1 MKMSAEGTIMSA
13 SEEGAQ
19 LNYDA
24 SSSHPR
30 NSKEHDYQPN
40 PQIGSPTALGMG
52 AFAIAFTTLS
62 MSLMEWRGAAITNA
76 YIGNCFFTAGLG
88 LVLVAQ
94 WELVRGNSFGHTVFG
109 GFGLFNLA
117 FGAINAPAFGV
128 ADAFKDDPAALDNAI
143 GYFLLVWGVF
153 VLFFTIAA
161 MPMNFVYTAM
171 LGTSQITYT
180 VLAASYF
187 SFADDH
193 ASTGVALKKAAG
205 AFGFVSGLFA
215 WYTVGHLMCQDALFF
230 SFPLGDTSPLY
241 ARLRR
246 QKR

>member
-1 MKMSAEGTIMSA
+1 MSGEKAVMDTSNEGTRLSYNASA
-13 SEEGAQ
+13 Q
-19 LNYDA
+19 
-24 SSSHPR
+24 SSHETGKDHVP
-30 NSKEHDYQPN
+30 QPVV
-40 PQIGSPTALGMG
+40 PIGSPTALGMG

-62 MSLMEWRGAAITNA
+62 MSLMEWRRAAIVNA
-76 YIGNCFFTAGLG
+76 YIGNAFFTAGLG

-128 ADAFKDDPAALDNAI
+128 ADAFKNDPAALNNAT
-143 GYFLLVWGVF
+143 GYFLLGSILFMNLFAEYHTNTEAVWGIF

-161 MPMNFVYTAM
+161 MPMNLVYTAM

-187 SFADDH
+187 AMADNKTT
-193 ASTGVALKKAAG
+193 TGVALKKTAG
-205 AFGFVSGLFA
+205 AFGFVSGLLA
-215 WYTVGHLMCQDALFF
+215 WYTC
-230 SFPLGDTSPLY
+230 
-241 ARLRR
+241 
-246 QKR
+246 

>member
-1 MKMSAEGTIMSA
+1 MSNVKTAMDTSNEESQLSYNA
-13 SEEGAQ
+13 ST
-19 LNYDA
+19 
-24 SSSHPR
+24 SSSCAAG
-30 NSKEHDYQPN
+30 KEHATTP
-40 PQIGSPTALGMG
+40 PITPIGSPTALGMG

-94 WELVRGNSFGHTVFG
+94 WELVRGNSYGHTVFG

-128 ADAFKDDPAALDNAI
+128 ADAFKDDPAALSNAL

-161 MPMNFVYTAM
+161 MPMNLVYTAM

-180 VLAASYF
+180 LLAASYF
-187 SFADDH
+187 AMADEK
-193 ASTGVALKKAAG
+193 ATAGVGLKKAAG
-205 AFGFVSGLFA
+205 AFGFVSGLLA
-215 WYTVGHLMCQDALFF
+215 WYVVAHLMCQDALFF
-230 SFPLGDTSPLY
+230 SFPLGDTSRLY

-246 QKR
+246 NR

>member
-1 MKMSAEGTIMSA
+1 MKLSSDEMITAS
-13 SEEGAQ
+13 SEESHQ
-19 LNYDA
+19 LSYNTATYHTGNKQE
-24 SSSHPR
+24 SVC
-30 NSKEHDYQPN
+30 QPV

-62 MSLMEWRGAAITNA
+62 MSLMEWRSAVITNA
-76 YIGNCFFTAGLG
+76 YIGNCFFTAGMG

-128 ADAFKDDPAALDNAI
+128 ADAFKDDPAALNNAV
-143 GYFLLVWGVF
+143 GYFLLVWGIF

-187 SFADDH
+187 SMADDRV
-193 ASTGVALKKAAG
+193 STGVALKKAAG

-215 WYTVGHLMCQDALFF
+215 WYTVGHLMCQDALLF
-230 SFPLGDTSPLY
+230 SFPLGDTSSLY

-246 QKR
+246 KR

>member
-1 MKMSAEGTIMSA
+1 MTVEGKIMSS
-13 SEEGAQ
+13 SEEGGQ
-19 LNYDA
+19 LSYDV
-24 SSSHPR
+24 SCSNPR
-30 NSKEHDYQPN
+30 SSKEQDFQPT

-52 AFAIAFTTLS
+52 VFAIAFTTLS
-62 MSLMEWRGAAITNA
+62 MSLMEWRSAAITNA

-117 FGAINAPAFGV
+117 FGAISAPAFGV
-128 ADAFKDDPAALDNAI
+128 AEAFKDEPAALNNAI
-143 GYFLLVWGVF
+143 GYFMLVWGIF

-180 VLAASYF
+180 LLAASYF
-187 SFADDH
+187 AFADDK
-193 ASTGVALKKAAG
+193 ASTGLALKKAGG
-205 AFGFVSGLFA
+205 AFGFVSGLLA
-215 WYTVGHLMCQDALFF
+215 WYTVAHLMCQDALLF

>member
-1 MKMSAEGTIMSA
+1 MSGEKAVMDTSNEGTRLSYNASA
-13 SEEGAQ
+13 Q
-19 LNYDA
+19 
-24 SSSHPR
+24 SSHETGKDHVP
-30 NSKEHDYQPN
+30 QPVV
-40 PQIGSPTALGMG
+40 PIGSPTALGMG

-62 MSLMEWRGAAITNA
+62 MSLMEWRRAAIVNA
-76 YIGNCFFTAGLG
+76 YIGNAFFTAGLG

-128 ADAFKDDPAALDNAI
+128 ADAFKNDPAALNNAT
-143 GYFLLVWGVF
+143 GYFLLVWGIF

-161 MPMNFVYTAM
+161 MPMNLVYTAM

-187 SFADDH
+187 AMADNKTT
-193 ASTGVALKKAAG
+193 TGVALKKTAG
-205 AFGFVSGLFA
+205 AFGFVSGLLA
-215 WYTVGHLMCQDALFF
+215 WYTVGHLMCQDALLF
-230 SFPLGDTSPLY
+230 SFPLGDTSRFY
-241 ARLRR
+241 ARLQRSR
-246 QKR
+246 